1 MQKHKRWVTAL
12 VGLGL
17 MGLAAQAGAQNNCDG
32 NTNDFDAVYCL
43 SKVFVQADA
52 DLNTA
57 YTKLRA
63 QLNPAAR
70 TKLRDLER
78 AWISRRNT
86 ECVGDSDRGRLVY
99 VDCAVQMTVDR
110 ANFLN
115 DRVRE
120 CATSGCRVSAL
131 R

>member
-1 MQKHKRWVTAL
+1 MLKRVITLATL
-12 VGLGL
+12 CVLLG
-17 MGLAAQAGAQNNCDG
+17 AVNARAQQNCDG
-32 NTNDFDAVYCL
+32 KTSDFDAVYCL

-57 YTKLRA
+57 YQKLRG
-63 QLNPAAR
+63 QLNAAGQLR
-70 TKLRDLER
+70 LRDLER
-78 AWISRRNT
+78 AWIARRNR
-86 ECVGDSDRGRLVY
+86 ECVGDSGRGKLVY

-115 DRVRE
+115 DRYRE
-120 CATSGCRVSAL
+120 CITSGCRVSAL